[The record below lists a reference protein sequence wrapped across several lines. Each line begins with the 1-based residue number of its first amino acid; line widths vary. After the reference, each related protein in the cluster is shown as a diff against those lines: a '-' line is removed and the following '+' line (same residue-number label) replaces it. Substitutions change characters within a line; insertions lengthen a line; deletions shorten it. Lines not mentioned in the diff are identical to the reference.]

1 MSEPGGDLAQILL
14 VEDNPADVRLILEAL
29 GAYTLRESKRA
40 THAHVT
46 RDGEQALEFLRRKG
60 KYQDAPRPAVVLLDL
75 NLPKKSGREVLAE
88 IKTDRDL
95 KDIPVVILS
104 TSQSENDISSCYLNH
119 ANCYIVKWPDLD
131 QFFHGIGSVANFW
144 LKIVKLP
151 PELCT
156 AGVQLVPSHLRN
168 V

>member
-1 MSEPGGDLAQILL
+1 MSEPGDDLAEILL
-14 VEDNPADVRLILEAL
+14 VEDNPADVRLILE
-29 GAYTLRESKRA
+29 GLRESKKP
-40 THAHVT
+40 THVHVT
-46 RDGEQALEFLRRKG
+46 RDGEQALEFLRREAD
-60 KYQDAPRPAVVLLDL
+60 YEDAPRPALVLLDL

-104 TSQSENDISSCYLNH
+104 TSQSENDISSAYLNH

-151 PELCT
+151 SESL
-156 AGVQLVPSHLRN
+156 A
-168 V
+168 